1 MNTLSKENKEI
12 VKQILSDKFGADLES
27 IQDDTILGRE
37 GLGAD
42 SLDILDLVMEFE
54 KRFDIYISD
63 DQTED
68 IKTVANCYELINNL
82 IG

>member
-12 VKQILSDKFGADLES
+12 VKQILSDKLGADLES

-42 SLDILDLVMEFE
+42 SLDILELVVEFE
-54 KRFDIYISD
+54 KHFDIYIND
-63 DQTED
+63 NQTED
-68 IKTVANCYELINNL
+68 IKTVSDCYELINNL
-82 IG
+82 IR